1 MRKKRSFLHQ
11 CLYDNSEQVTNGKGK
26 NLIPPPERESLWKAY
41 LEKFK
46 DPLIIVLLV
55 VFFFSVIVSLYEV
68 FYMGQGK
75 NILFE
80 PIGILSALLL
90 ATGVGFIFE
99 VKAERE
105 FEVLNTVKDRRP
117 IKVFRRFMEN
127 GKEKIRIREVKKHD
141 VCIGDYV
148 YLENGDEIP
157 ADGYLDETNSFI
169 VDESNFTG
177 EPYARKSAYEEEFE
191 KETTFPTNMVL
202 RGSTVIGGTAIFHVD
217 KIGMDTIE
225 GKGVAKTQEGREV
238 ETPLNQQLDKLGSMI
253 SKLSFIIAIL
263 IVIGRMVY
271 FFFFDG
277 NAANNHSWLEIA
289 EFALGSIMLAVTL
302 IVVAVPEGLPMSVT
316 VSLALSMRRMLKE
329 NNLVRKLH
337 ACETMGATTVICTDK
352 TGTLTQNKMTV
363 VDYDFYGEDAE
374 KRIQRNIAIN
384 STAEISLDDNGKEK
398 PLGNPTEG
406 ALLAWQKSKGINYEE
421 QRHLYEIGHGE
432 PFSTEKK
439 YMKMEFEAKT
449 GVELAKNE
457 RHVRYVKGAPE
468 IVLEMCDVIAGNTDK
483 KHVLEKLSEYQD
495 KAMRTLAFASQYE
508 SDGNW
513 SPLTFDGI
521 VGIADPV
528 RDEVKDAITECTQKA
543 GVRVIIV
550 TGDTQGTANEI
561 GRQIG
566 LLERNEKQQT
576 VTGDV
581 FEKMSD
587 EEAMKLI
594 ANPDFK
600 IISRARPDDKA
611 RLVTLLQKQNQ
622 VVAVTGDGTNDAPA
636 LSKAQVGLSM
646 GDGTSRAKEASDIT
660 ILDNSFS
667 SIVRAIIWGRS
678 LYLNI
683 QRFILFQMTINIC
696 ACLIVL
702 IGAFTGLDSPLN
714 VTQMLWVNLIMDTFA
729 AMALSSLPANKRVL
743 NDKPRDPNSH
753 IINKGM
759 GTQIVGVGILFFVI
773 LVGMWQLLWHCD
785 IHEVSELFKSEKLT
799 LFATGIFD
807 LSKTKQHLSPY
818 ELSVFFTFFVF
829 LQFWNLFNAKYFKT
843 SRSLIQD
850 ICGVFK
856 KDEEVKTSFSP
867 SFIYIALVIL
877 VGQIIIV
884 TFGREMFS
892 VSPLSIRDWGW
903 LLLITS
909 PVLIIADIKRFIINR
924 IKT

>member
-1 MRKKRSFLHQ
+1 MRKRRSFLHQ
-11 CLYDNSEQVTNGKGK
+11 CLFDNSKQVTVGKGK

-55 VFFFSVIVSLYEV
+55 VFFFSVIVSLYEA
-68 FYMGQGK
+68 FYMGQGAK
-75 NILFE
+75 ILVE

-99 VKAERE
+99 VKAEKE
-105 FEVLNTVKDRRP
+105 FEVLNTVKDKRP
-117 IKVFRRFMEN
+117 IKVFRRFKEN
-127 GKEKIRIREVKKHD
+127 GKDVIRIREVKKHD
-141 VCIGDYV
+141 VCVGDYV

-157 ADGYLDETNSFI
+157 ADGYLDETNAFV

-177 EPYARKSAYEEEFE
+177 EQYARKSAYQEEFDQE
-191 KETTFPTNMVL
+191 ATFPTNMVL

-225 GKGVAKTQEGREV
+225 GKGVAQTHEGKEV
-238 ETPLNQQLDKLGSMI
+238 ETPLNQQLDSLGSAI

-277 NAANNHSWLEIA
+277 DATNNHSWLEIA

-316 VSLALSMRRMLKE
+316 VSLALSMRKMLKE

-337 ACETMGATTVICTDK
+337 ACETMGAATVICTDK

-363 VDYDFYGEDAE
+363 VAHEFYGACAE
-374 KRIQRNIAIN
+374 QRVYNNMAIN
-384 STAEISLDDNGKEK
+384 STAEISLDDNGREK

-406 ALLAWQKSKGINYEE
+406 ALLVWLKENGMDYELL
-421 QRHLYEIGHGE
+421 RHHYGLGHGE
-432 PFSTEKK
+432 PFSTDKK
-439 YMKMEFEAKT
+439 YMKMEFEVRE
-449 GVELAKNE
+449 GNELPKDE
-457 RHVRYVKGAPE
+457 RHVRYLKGAPE
-468 IVLEMCDVIAGNTDK
+468 VVLNMCEVVADGVDK
-483 KHVLEKLSEYQD
+483 DHVLQTLANYQA
-495 KAMRTLAFASQYE
+495 KAMRTLAFASQHE
-508 SDGNW
+508 EGGVW

-528 RDEVKDAITECTQKA
+528 REDVKDAITDCTQKA

-550 TGDTQGTANEI
+550 TGDTSGTANEI

-566 LLERNEKQQT
+566 LLDNKGQERT
-576 VTGDV
+576 VTGDA
-581 FEKMSD
+581 FESMSD
-587 EEAMKLI
+587 EEALKLVS
-594 ANPDFK
+594 NPGFK
-600 IISRARPDDKA
+600 VISRARPDDKA
-611 RLVTLLQKQNQ
+611 RLVTLLQKQGE

-660 ILDNSFS
+660 ILDNSFG
-667 SIVRAIIWGRS
+667 SIVKAIIWGRS

-729 AMALSSLPANKRVL
+729 AMALSSLPANKEVL
-743 NDKPRDPNSH
+743 CDRPRDPKSH
-753 IINKGM
+753 IINRSM
-759 GTQIVGVGILFFVI
+759 GCQIVGVGVVFFVV
-773 LVGMWQLLWHCD
+773 LAGLWQLLWHCD
-785 IHEVSELFKSEKLT
+785 ISSVADLFNKEKLV
-799 LFATGIFD
+799 LYATGMLD
-807 LSKTKQHLSPY
+807 LSKSKQHLSGY
-818 ELSVFFTFFVF
+818 ELSVFFTSFVL

-843 SRSLIQD
+843 SRSLLQD
-850 ICGVFK
+850 IVGVFRR
-856 KDEEVKTSFSP
+856 DREVKTSFSA
-867 SFIYIALVIL
+867 SFVYIALVIL
-877 VGQIIIV
+877 LGQVVIV
-884 TFGREMFS
+884 TFMGEMFN
-892 VSPLSIRDWGW
+892 VSPLSIKDWGW
-903 LLLITS
+903 LMLVTS
-909 PVLIIADIKRFIINR
+909 PVLILPDIKRFIINR
-924 IKT
+924 IRR